1 MKNFKIL
8 FFIAT
13 FLLNIMLMD
22 AKTFEIYY
30 FDHPTC
36 LKAEYKGDVLEVAT
50 EKLYN
55 SDQANNHLKD
65 FLREVKKNV
74 LTKFQADMICGGK
87 LESLFHDYKKYSKN
101 RQYLT
106 MTFTGTAMKK
116 IAN

>member
-1 MKNFKIL
+1 MP
-8 FFIAT
+8 
-13 FLLNIMLMD
+13 MD
-22 AKTFEIYY
+22 AKTVEIYY

-50 EKLYN
+50 EKLYY

-65 FLREVKKNV
+65 FLKEVKKNV
-74 LTKFQADMICGGK
+74 LNKFQADIICGGK
-87 LESLFHDYKKYSKN
+87 LDSSFHKYKRYSKVYE
-101 RQYLT
+101 YLT